1 MKKKRLIF
9 AVIHI
14 KQESNKKKN
23 VKHSHILLYLLA
35 MLPLFATAQSG
46 EGAYTILRIPYSSR
60 AAALGG
66 NNISII
72 DDDITLAAHNPAL
85 LTNITD
91 RTINLTYMTYMS
103 DSKIA
108 GAMFSKTLG
117 ERSTGALSA
126 RYIDYGTF
134 DGYTEDNIYTGTF
147 SAKDFEFAIMYSY
160 LLSDCWSGGVTGKFI
175 YSKYESMSSIALGVD
190 LGINYYNPDNEFSMS
205 LAVKN
210 LGGQVKAFE
219 EKNEKMPVDLQMGFT
234 KRLSHAPILVSA
246 TLVNLHKW
254 DKDDFYN
261 ANGSEDSVGELL
273 LKHVILGADVLIGQ
287 NFNISLGY
295 NYRIGKELSVEG
307 SKWDGFTT
315 GAGLHINKVKFGV
328 SYSKL
333 HISSSSLLFN
343 LSYSL

>member
-1 MKKKRLIF
+1 MKY
-9 AVIHI
+9 
-14 KQESNKKKN
+14 KN
-23 VKHSHILLYLLA
+23 LLLYFLIV
-35 MLPLFATAQSG
+35 LPLLSKAQSN
-46 EGAYTILRIPYSSR
+46 EGTYTILRIPYSSR

-66 NNISII
+66 SNISII
-72 DDDITLAAHNPAL
+72 NDDITLAAQNPAL
-85 LTNITD
+85 LPNITD
-91 RTINLTYMTYMS
+91 NTINLTYMSYMS

-108 GAMFSKTLG
+108 GAMFGKALG
-117 ERSTGALSA
+117 ERSTSALSA
-126 RYIDYGTF
+126 RYIDYGKF

-147 SAKDFEFAIMYSY
+147 SAKDFEFAILYSY
-160 LLSDCWSGGVTGKFI
+160 LLSDNWSGGVTGKFI

-190 LGINYYNPDNEFSMS
+190 LGVNYYNPENELSISF
-205 LAVKN
+205 AVKN

-219 EKNEKMPVDLQMGFT
+219 EKNEKMPIDLQMGFT

-254 DKDDFYN
+254 GEDDFYN
-261 ANGSEDSVGELL
+261 ADGSKDSFGEILF
-273 LKHVILGADVLIGQ
+273 KHLVFGADILIGQ
-287 NFNISLGY
+287 NFNVSLGY
-295 NYRIGKELSVEG
+295 NYRIGKELSVNG
-307 SKWDGFTT
+307 SKWDGFTA